1 MRRHPIDGL
10 SSDTSDTSDTEVGSY
25 PALVGVSDRRDD
37 RIPLREPARIAPARS
52 AFRLWRVFGTG
63 VSFAVFGASALI
75 LTLFVFPLCSLPGGD
90 TRRKQARVQRVIHHA
105 YHLFVK
111 MMEGLG
117 LIRTDWIGAEKL
129 RTPGPHLIV
138 ANHPTLID
146 IVQLISQLPQADCV
160 IGVDYARNPFLA
172 RSATQ
177 AGYITNAQ
185 GAAVVDACAE
195 KLRAGRTVVL
205 FPEGTRSS
213 VVGMRRFQRGAA
225 HIAIR
230 ADVPLVPVVI
240 SCVPRMLRKGQ
251 PWWDV
256 PERPSQYTISVL
268 DPIAPQS
275 IGASDSLAARRL
287 TTHLRE
293 RIGER
298 LDRAALR

>member
-1 MRRHPIDGL
+1 MRSNPIDEI
-10 SSDTSDTSDTEVGSY
+10 SPATEFGPY
-25 PALVGVSDRRDD
+25 RALISVSDRLDD
-37 RIPLREPARIAPARS
+37 GTPHRESARFTLAVSAR
-52 AFRLWRVFGTG
+52 RLWRVFGTG
-63 VSFAVFGASALI
+63 LSLAVFGASALS
-75 LTLFVFPLCSLPGGD
+75 LTLLVFPLCSLLGGD
-90 TRRKQARVQRVIHHA
+90 VCRKQARVQRVIHHA
-105 YHLFVK
+105 YHFFVK
-111 MMEGLG
+111 LMEGLG

-160 IGVDYARNPFLA
+160 IGVDYARNLFLA
-172 RSATQ
+172 RAAAQ
-177 AGYITNAQ
+177 AGYITNTD
-185 GAAVVDACAE
+185 GASVVDACAE

-213 VVGMRRFQRGAA
+213 VIGMRRFRRGAA
-225 HIAIR
+225 HIALR
-230 ADVPLVPVVI
+230 TGVPLVPVVI
-240 SCVPRMLRKGQ
+240 SCVPRTLRKGQ

-268 DPIAPQS
+268 DPIAPQAL
-275 IGASDSLAARRL
+275 GTSDTLAARRL
-287 TTHLRE
+287 TATLRE

>member
-1 MRRHPIDGL
+1 MRSNPSDGI
-10 SSDTSDTSDTEVGSY
+10 S
-25 PALVGVSDRRDD
+25 PAAEIGPYRALISVSDRLDD
-37 RIPLREPARIAPARS
+37 CTPHRESTRLTLAASAR
-52 AFRLWRVFGTG
+52 RLWRILGTG
-63 VSFAVFGASALI
+63 FSFAVFGASALG
-75 LTLFVFPLCSLPGGD
+75 LTLLVFPLCSLAGGD
-90 TRRKQARVQRVIHHA
+90 VRRKQARVQRVIHHA

-111 MMEGLG
+111 LMEGLG

-172 RSATQ
+172 RAASQ
-177 AGYITNAQ
+177 AGYITNAH

-213 VVGMRRFQRGAA
+213 VIGMRRFRRGAA
-225 HIAIR
+225 HIALR
-230 ADVPLVPVVI
+230 AGVPLVPVVI
-240 SCVPRMLRKGQ
+240 SCIPGTLRKGQ

-256 PERPSQYTISVL
+256 PERSSQYTISVL
-268 DPIAPQS
+268 APIASPATG
-275 IGASDSLAARRL
+275 ITKALAARRL
-287 TTHLRE
+287 TTTLRE

>member
-1 MRRHPIDGL
+1 MRRNPIEGI
-10 SSDTSDTSDTEVGSY
+10 SSNTEGGSY
-25 PALVGVSDRRDD
+25 PALVAVSDRLDGRT
-37 RIPLREPARIAPARS
+37 PLRESAHTVPARS
-52 AFRLWRVFGTG
+52 AFRLWRIFGTG
-63 VSFAVFGASALI
+63 LSFAVFGASALT
-75 LTLFVFPLCSLPGGD
+75 LTLLVFPLCSFPGGD
-90 TRRKQARVQRVIHHA
+90 VRRKQARVQRVIHHA
-105 YHLFVK
+105 YHFFVK
-111 MMEGLG
+111 MMETLG

-129 RTPGPHLIV
+129 RTLGPHLIV

-172 RSATQ
+172 RAAAQ

-213 VVGMRRFQRGAA
+213 EIGMRRFRRGAA
-225 HIAIR
+225 HIALR
-230 ADVPLVPVVI
+230 AGVSLVPVVI
-240 SCVPRMLRKGQ
+240 SCVPKTLRKGQ

-287 TTHLRE
+287 TISLRE